1 MAKIKLSLLS
11 ANFIAL
17 SIVNDAI
24 IIGDNPLFSWS
35 KLLFIVATL
44 ILLTRSFSL
53 KMPNYVD
60 LFVFI
65 FCTTCIIFTVSFSDA
80 GVGPRFYS
88 IATSL
93 IIGLL
98 SFLLISRS
106 ILEFDELRRVFVFWV
121 IASTLLSIIQSFFGF
136 GFLSD
141 RIFLSTFLPGLYR
154 ASGMMSDPNY
164 FALVCL
170 LGLAFSLN
178 DSKSKQLLCFIGLL
192 LSGSR
197 SGLIIAAI
205 LFSISL
211 NKSKIN
217 HFLIVKYVVILFFV
231 FLLAYMS
238 RGWLPSSLS
247 MVFDFNSYFDPSQRN
262 SLSDRTVAIYSALEA
277 FKGNMLFGYGIGN
290 LVFHP
295 SNVHAQMS
303 HNTIIEVLSENGIVG
318 LFLYFMLNFSLY
330 LYIVNNKSMNYK
342 DRKFLLISFFI
353 FHFMSM
359 TIVVHYSRIYFF
371 FIGLI
376 LLSGKVNLG
385 KNVRS

>member
-1 MAKIKLSLLS
+1 MVKIKLSLLS
-11 ANFIAL
+11 AHFIAL

-35 KLLFIVATL
+35 KLLFIVAAL
-44 ILLTRSFSL
+44 ILLTRPFSL

-65 FCTTCIIFTVSFSDA
+65 FCTTCILFTVTFSGA
-80 GVGPRFYS
+80 GVGARFYS
-88 IATSL
+88 ISTSF

-98 SFLLISRS
+98 SFFLISRS
-106 ILEFDELRRVFVFWV
+106 ILEFDDLRRAFVFWV
-121 IASTLLSIIQSFFGF
+121 IASTLLSVFQSFFGF
-136 GFLSD
+136 GFVSD
-141 RIFLSTFLPGLYR
+141 RVFLSTILPGLYR

-164 FALVCL
+164 FTLVCL
-170 LGLAFSLN
+170 LGLSFSLN

-197 SGLIIAAI
+197 SGLIIAII
-205 LFSISL
+205 LFTMSL
-211 NKSKIN
+211 NNSKVN
-217 HFLIVKYVVILFFV
+217 HFLIIKYIVISCLFL
-231 FLLAYMS
+231 LLAYIF

-262 SLSDRTVAIYSALEA
+262 SLSDRTLAIYSALEA

-295 SNVHAQMS
+295 SNIHAQMS
-303 HNTIIEVLSENGIVG
+303 HNTIVEVLSENGMIG
-318 LFLYFMLNFSLY
+318 LFLYFMLNLSLY
-330 LYIVNNKSMNYK
+330 IYIVSNKNINYK
-342 DRKFLLISFFI
+342 DRNVLLISFFV

-359 TIVVHYSRIYFF
+359 TIVIHYSRIYFF

-376 LLSGKVNLG
+376 LLSGRVNFE
-385 KNVRS
+385 KKI